1 MQIQGNNN
9 WVKILPQL
17 VQNYNDS
24 IHSVTGKSPNQLDI
38 EDDEQILN
46 EVQKKISHSVVSRNE
61 NDKPRFR
68 VGDQVRVKLPEE
80 DRKHGENWSRK
91 TYRVFKVL
99 QPKNKVSSVTYFI
112 QNGKEKLKQKYYNN
126 DLLYVPG
133 IQNKLDDPEYHIVSK
148 IIKPLIHQ
156 KEPSF
161 EIKWKGKREHTIEPR
176 STLIEDVPK
185 MIRTFERE
193 HNLEWWNGR
202 VYFD

>member
-1 MQIQGNNN
+1 
-9 WVKILPQL
+9 L
-17 VQNYNDS
+17 
-24 IHSVTGKSPNQLDI
+24 
-38 EDDEQILN
+38 
-46 EVQKKISHSVVSRNE
+46 
-61 NDKPRFR
+61 
-68 VGDQVRVKLPEE
+68 
-80 DRKHGENWSRK
+80 
-91 TYRVFKVL
+91 YRIFKVL

-161 EIKWKGKREHTIEPR
+161 EIKWKNKKDHTIEPR
-176 STLIEDVPK
+176 ATLIEDVPK

-193 HNLEWWNGR
+193 HNIEWRNGR
-202 VYFD
+202 VYFNEKKEEKMAGKKNKTTKKTNPKKQKNQHLLSHSPQNHLNSRQVK

>member
-68 VGDQVRVKLPEE
+68 IGDQVRVKLPEE
-80 DRKHGENWSRK
+80 ERKHGENWSRK
-91 TYRVFKVL
+91 TYRIFKVL

-112 QNGKEKLKQKYYNN
+112 QDGEEKLENKYYNN

-133 IQNKLDDPEYHIVSK
+133 IQNKLIR
-148 IIKPLIHQ
+148 
-156 KEPSF
+156 
-161 EIKWKGKREHTIEPR
+161 GPR
-176 STLIEDVPK
+176 V
-185 MIRTFERE
+185 
-193 HNLEWWNGR
+193 
-202 VYFD
+202 